1 MNPCQC
7 RRNNIFCVHYL
18 WSRSLWYG
26 PLIAMDDVKVRW
38 PPCRGNNV
46 EVMQIKS
53 IPIWFEPHFIPNGIS
68 NNTTYT
74 LIQLN
79 IILQEIDHEYRFVC
93 HTNNSY
99 GFTLGIKLITIVA
112 RFINTNTNL
121 TSNHLG
127 TTCGDDLEF
136 SCKERSILLYIFKL
150 GMP

>member
-1 MNPCQC
+1 M
-7 RRNNIFCVHYL
+7 
-18 WSRSLWYG
+18 
-26 PLIAMDDVKVRW
+26 
-38 PPCRGNNV
+38 
-46 EVMQIKS
+46 
-53 IPIWFEPHFIPNGIS
+53 
-68 NNTTYT
+68 
-74 LIQLN
+74 
-79 IILQEIDHEYRFVC
+79 LQEIDHEYRFVC